1 MDLKHK
7 SISLAD
13 QIFEQLEND
22 ILSGKYK
29 KGEVLTELKLCEELG
44 VSRTPIREALHRLS
58 AEHIIE
64 DTQRGSVVLGISKE
78 DLDDIFKI
86 RLQLESIAAAECA
99 KNITDDELKELLETV
114 ELQEFY
120 IERQKPD
127 NIKELD
133 SRFHE
138 RIYKYTKSNIFY
150 DVLLPLHHKTQKYRH
165 IVVADQINA
174 KTSAKEHRM
183 IYNAIASRDEKA
195 AAEIVRKHILN
206 AQNRILGKEEL

>member
-1 MDLKHK
+1 MDIKHR

-29 KGEVLTELKLCEELG
+29 KGEILTELKLSEELG

-64 DTQRGSVVLGISKE
+64 DTSKGSLVLGISPE
-78 DLDDIFKI
+78 DLHDIFKI
-86 RLQLESIAAAECA
+86 RIPLESMAAAECA

-120 IERQKPD
+120 ITKHSPD
-127 NIKELD
+127 NIREMD
-133 SRFHE
+133 SKFHE
-138 RIYKYTKSNIFY
+138 RLYKFTKSNIFY
-150 DVLLPLHHKTQKYRH
+150 DVLLPLHHKTQKYRR
-165 IVVADQINA
+165 IVVADHVNA
-174 KTSAKEHRM
+174 ETSAKEHRM
-183 IYNAIASRDEKA
+183 IYNAIASRNEEK
-195 AAEIVRKHILN
+195 AAEIVKRHIIN

>member
-1 MDLKHK
+1 MDIKHR

-29 KGEVLTELKLCEELG
+29 KGEVLTELKLSEELG

-64 DTQRGSVVLGISKE
+64 DTSKGSVVLGISPE
-78 DLDDIFKI
+78 DLHDIFKI
-86 RLQLESIAAAECA
+86 RLALEAMAAVECT
-99 KNITDDELKELLETV
+99 KNITEEELKELLETV

-120 IERQKPD
+120 IEKQKPD
-127 NIKELD
+127 YIREMD

-138 RIYKYTKSNIFY
+138 RIYKFTKSNIFY

-165 IVVADQINA
+165 IVVADQTQA
-174 KTSAKEHRM
+174 TTSAKEHRM

-195 AAEIVRKHILN
+195 VAEIVQNHILN
-206 AQNRILGKEEL
+206 AQSRILGKEDL